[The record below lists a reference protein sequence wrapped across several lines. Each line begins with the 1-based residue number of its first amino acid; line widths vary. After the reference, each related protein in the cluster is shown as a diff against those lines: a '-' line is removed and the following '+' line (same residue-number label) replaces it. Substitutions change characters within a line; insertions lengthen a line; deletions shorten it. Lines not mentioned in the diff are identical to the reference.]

1 MTTDSEEPSLSLDAH
16 ERREFGLHPR
26 PLPTAKAC
34 LSLERHSM
42 SSLRF
47 SPLQQESAGAQ
58 RLPIDCLFPVD
69 QPYLCL
75 KLPPYGLAQKKSAL
89 SV

>member
-1 MTTDSEEPSLSLDAH
+1 
-16 ERREFGLHPR
+16 
-26 PLPTAKAC
+26 
-34 LSLERHSM
+34 M